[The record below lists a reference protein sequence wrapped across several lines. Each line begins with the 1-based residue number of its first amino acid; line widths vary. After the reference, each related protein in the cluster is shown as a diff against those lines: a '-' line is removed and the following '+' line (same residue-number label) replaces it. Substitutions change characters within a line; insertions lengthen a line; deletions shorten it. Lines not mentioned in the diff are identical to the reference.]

1 MDCAQNVTFGLQF
14 RFRAWRILFAVTHNM
29 TRKILT
35 MTALIGGGLFASTGW
50 ADFQRGYVSMMG
62 SSTLVPF
69 VKAAANRVKG
79 KAPLVQASGTGGGI
93 KLFCEGTGAESPD
106 IALASREMKPKE
118 RDECRRNGVG
128 DAVELKIGYDAV
140 ILAQSKKSDPWSLTD
155 KEARIAFAK
164 YLAER
169 NGQMAL
175 NPNKTWSDVKRS
187 LPSTPIEL
195 LGPPNTSATHDA
207 FVDLI
212 SDLECKGPPWVP
224 AGSREPTS
232 DMLRKCRSVREDG
245 VYKEGRENDETHVAR
260 IAESTTPKLGV
271 FGYKMIT
278 DNASKL
284 RAIPINGVEP
294 TYENVSSNAY
304 LGSRPLYLY
313 VKPNAISRTPG
324 MKEFL
329 AEITSEGAWG
339 DKGYLKSAGLI
350 TMPASERATYAAKLK
365 DVGVSST
372 LSKAAPTAG
381 KKSST
386 KKSSSKKK

>member
-1 MDCAQNVTFGLQF
+1 
-14 RFRAWRILFAVTHNM
+14 
-29 TRKILT
+29 
-35 MTALIGGGLFASTGW
+35 
-50 ADFQRGYVSMMG
+50 
-62 SSTLVPF
+62 
-69 VKAAANRVKG
+69 
-79 KAPLVQASGTGGGI
+79 
-93 KLFCEGTGAESPD
+93 
-106 IALASREMKPKE
+106 
-118 RDECRRNGVG
+118 
-128 DAVELKIGYDAV
+128 
-140 ILAQSKKSDPWSLTD
+140 
-155 KEARIAFAK
+155 
-164 YLAER
+164 
-169 NGQMAL
+169 MAL
-175 NPNKTWSDVKRS
+175 NPNKTWRDVKRS

-245 VYKEGRENDETHVAR
+245 VYKEGRENDDTHVAR
-260 IAESTTPKLGV
+260 IAEATSPKLGV

-329 AEITSEGAWG
+329 TEITSEGAWG

-365 DVGVSST
+365 SVGVSPA
-372 LSKAAPTAG
+372 LSKSAPTSG
-381 KKSST
+381 KSSA